1 MSKVKLIQP
10 TAREKEKKKQTADI
24 GVLKRG
30 NQVCVLGGGRGREE
44 Q

>member
-1 MSKVKLIQP
+1 MKVKLIQP
-10 TAREKEKKKQTADI
+10 TAREKEKKAADI